1 MGTSPRLTYNPG
13 SASSSQST
21 MVNSSGHLVWAPH
34 NLAKYSEQFDNW
46 GVSRTTISA
55 DATPAPNGPLVTA
68 DKLVETDETGVHITG
83 YSGTI
88 SVVSGKTYI
97 FSVYAKA
104 AERTYIGLFEGVTAK
119 GKFFDLTAGE
129 KGGNL
134 NSAPLDASIIDV
146 GNNWYRCEIAVSAG
160 AIFVPSIYISTDG
173 STISYQGDITKGLYI
188 WGAHV
193 YRSDL
198 GGMAP
203 VPGAATGF
211 ETYVPTNGN
220 AEYLPRVGH
229 HVYNGST
236 WVNEGLLIESEVRTN
251 LELNSNSGNPN
262 SYGQAGLDY
271 TGQTLRTTGPDGV
284 ADSMLKLQE
293 DTSTNAHR
301 FATARSVS
309 VGTNTFSCIVKDAGD
324 GRYVY
329 WRTNND
335 GTNQWIN
342 FNPATGEVTEVG
354 TAVNDYGV
362 IDLGGGFYRIWFSCD
377 SADGS
382 SGWILASSNSATPGN
397 TIPSF
402 AGTLEAGF
410 YFGFIQVEAG
420 STPSSYIPTSGSTVT
435 RGGQSLTVPPAQ
447 FGWPEPEYIGP
458 ELVTD
463 FSTYADQAAFDVDWT
478 RGTGWTFS
486 GGVASSD
493 GTQVSR
499 SSLYAFPLTVGK
511 VYEFS
516 MEVSSVTAGNV
527 RLRNG
532 IGGSEVYIAD
542 QSSAGTYTGI
552 ATVVGGVTLVVDAD
566 ADFVGSI
573 DNISV
578 REINPLSVS
587 IQMDGRMTYADND
600 VGASAT
606 FVTAGSFV
614 TGTTYVIETVGTTNF
629 TAIGAEANTVGTV
642 FTATGAGSGDG
653 TALPMTAQL
662 AKWGGVGMA
671 LDTHDTATGGFVFTT
686 DDGNTEYVETSDTAL
701 TPGVLVPFNISS
713 RHGSTFVN
721 GAVDGVALTADT
733 TPTALPDLS
742 NTDLEIA
749 KDFMGTI
756 GTFRQFAGDI
766 GDTGLE
772 EASLT
777 PYGTDFVMTITTT
790 SADET
795 FTIPCQNFGTFDA
808 SIDWGDGSFSGIT
821 AYDDAGLAHTF
832 ASAGDHTI
840 RISGSFPN
848 IYFNNGGDRLKVT
861 RVDNLGNVGWAT
873 FERAFFGCSN
883 MTSFAGGN
891 TDTSAVTSMDVMFYN
906 CSSLTS
912 LDLSNFDT
920 SAVTNMSEMFYN
932 CSSLTSLD
940 VSSFDTSVVT
950 SMAVM
955 FRYCSSLTSLDVSGF
970 NTSAVTGMARMF
982 ADCSSLTDV
991 IGVENFDIEG
1001 LDNTN
1006 DLKEFMFGVTLPTA
1020 RYDALLVNWDAQEP
1034 FDGMSPNFGNSKYTA
1049 NSAAAAARANLI
1061 SNDGWTITDG
1071 GTA

>member
-1 MGTSPRLTYNPG
+1 MNMLRDMLQPTRRNMLRSMFTSTSALTRFAVNGVEAALALDFIGSEYRTGNAETTFADAFMGNSPRLTYNPG

-578 REINPLSVS
+578 REIDPLSVS
-587 IQMDGRMTYADND
+587 IQMDGRMTYSDED
-600 VGASAT
+600 VGVAADGITSQVVPFTWRIDAANYIYTGLNTSSTRTGVPEFVQEVPSGVDVVSSASP
-606 FVTAGSFV
+606 G
-614 TGTTYVIETVGTTNF
+614 Y
-629 TAIGAEANTVGTV
+629 
-642 FTATGAGSGDG
+642 
-653 TALPMTAQL
+653 
-662 AKWGGVGMA
+662 
-671 LDTHDTATGGFVFTT
+671 
-686 DDGNTEYVETSDTAL
+686 
-701 TPGVLVPFNISS
+701 TPGVLVPFNNSG
-713 RHGSTFVN
+713 RFGSTFVN
-721 GAVDGVALTADT
+721 GAVDGVALTANT

-742 NTDLEIA
+742 NTNLQIA
-749 KDFMGTI
+749 DDFMGTI
-756 GTFRQFAGDI
+756 GTFRQFAGDV
-766 GDTGLE
+766 GDTGLVTATNPSTE
-772 EASLT
+772 PTLSLT
-777 PYGTDFVMTITTT
+777 FDGT
-790 SADET
+790 
-795 FTIPCQNFGTFDA
+795 G
-808 SIDWGDGSFSGIT
+808 GSF
-821 AYDDAGLAHTF
+821 Y
-832 ASAGDHTI
+832 
-840 RISGSFPN
+840 
-848 IYFNNGGDRLKVT
+848 
-861 RVDNLGNVGWAT
+861 NLSW
-873 FERAFFGCSN
+873 
-883 MTSFAGGN
+883 
-891 TDTSAVTSMDVMFYN
+891 
-906 CSSLTS
+906 
-912 LDLSNFDT
+912 
-920 SAVTNMSEMFYN
+920 SE
-932 CSSLTSLD
+932 
-940 VSSFDTSVVT
+940 
-950 SMAVM
+950 
-955 FRYCSSLTSLDVSGF
+955 
-970 NTSAVTGMARMF
+970 
-982 ADCSSLTDV
+982 
-991 IGVENFDIEG
+991 
-1001 LDNTN
+1001 
-1006 DLKEFMFGVTLPTA
+1006 
-1020 RYDALLVNWDAQEP
+1020 
-1034 FDGMSPNFGNSKYTA
+1034 
-1049 NSAAAAARANLI
+1049 
-1061 SNDGWTITDG
+1061 
-1071 GTA
+1071 